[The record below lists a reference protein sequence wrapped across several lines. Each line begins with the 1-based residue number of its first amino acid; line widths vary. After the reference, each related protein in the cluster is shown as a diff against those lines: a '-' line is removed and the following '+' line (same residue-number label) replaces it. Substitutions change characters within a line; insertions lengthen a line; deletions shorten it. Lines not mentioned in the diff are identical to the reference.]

1 MTVQL
6 PDNHTR
12 KKKTYSSE
20 SAEASSSQA
29 VQETVTT
36 GVDKPLLGAVFGLI
50 VFGLTA
56 VYTASANQAELE
68 FGNSAYYLI
77 KQTAAMGIGLVLMGL
92 ISRVNFQVWRRGAVV
107 LGFASVLMLI
117 VTMFMGTTANGSER
131 WIALPGGIQFQPSD
145 LAKIAV
151 IFLVAQA
158 TSQKKFWTPTLFL
171 NLGMIT
177 MMILLILKQP
187 NLSVALIL
195 SAMTFSMLFVAGAP
209 ISGFLV
215 TLPLGLFGAYKVI
228 LSNEYQ
234 MKRITGWLDPW
245 KEPLESG
252 YNLIQSYYAI
262 GSGGLLGVGLG
273 HSIQKLYYLPFQ
285 HTDFI
290 FSVVCEELGFF
301 GAMILLGLFCFL
313 AWRGFAVAL
322 SCPNRFGQMLAFG
335 ITLSVVIQA
344 LINVSVTVG
353 VMPVTGVTLPLISYG
368 GTSAVTT
375 LVMMGV
381 LLNISR
387 YKLRLKQAPD
397 TQGSADVPNRLS
409 RSPMS
414 EAQLSPSLMNDPSP
428 KV

>member
-6 PDNHTR
+6 PENNKNHQR
-12 KKKTYSSE
+12 AMAPSE
-20 SAEASSSQA
+20 PVENAS
-29 VQETVTT
+29 VQETVMTH
-36 GVDKPLLGAVFGLI
+36 VDRPLMMVVLALI
-50 VFGLTA
+50 AFGLTA

-68 FGNSAYYLI
+68 TGNSTYFLI
-77 KQTAAMGIGLVLMGL
+77 KQLVAMGLGLLVMGA
-92 ISRVNFQVWRRGAVV
+92 ISRINFQFWRRVAVV
-107 LGFASVLMLI
+107 FGFASVLMLV
-117 VTMFMGTTANGSER
+117 VTMFVGTTANGSER
-131 WIALPGGIQFQPSD
+131 WISLPGGIQFQPSD

-158 TSQKKFWTPTLFL
+158 TSQKKFWTPTLYL
-171 NLGMIT
+171 NLGLIT
-177 MMILLILKQP
+177 VMILLILKQP
-187 NLSVALIL
+187 NLSVAMIL

-215 TLPLGLFGAYKVI
+215 TLPMGLFGAYKVI

-234 MKRITGWLDPW
+234 MKRVTGWLDPW
-245 KEPLESG
+245 KDPLESG

-262 GSGGLLGVGLG
+262 GSGGILGVGLG

-290 FSVVCEELGFF
+290 FSVICEELGFF
-301 GAMILLGLFCFL
+301 GAMILLGLFAFL
-313 AWRGFAVAL
+313 AWRGFAIAL
-322 SCPNRFGQMLAFG
+322 NCPNRFGQMLAFG
-335 ITLSVVIQA
+335 ITLSIVIQA

-375 LVMMGV
+375 LLMIGV

-387 YKLRLKQAPD
+387 YKLQIKSTPESSDSSAYY
-397 TQGSADVPNRLS
+397 GSSLAKGTVTPS
-409 RSPMS
+409 RS
-414 EAQLSPSLMNDPSP
+414 EALSPRG
-428 KV
+428 